1 MRLALAQLDPTVG
14 DLDGNARLILE
25 AARAA
30 HDRGATLVV
39 FPELALCG
47 YPPRD
52 LLERPSFVARIAT
65 TLDDLARALP
75 PLTALVGFVER
86 NPDGTGRPVFNAA
99 ARLEGGRVV
108 EVYRKRLLPTYD
120 VFDEDRHFEP
130 GAAPCVFEHAGR
142 RVGVTICEDLWT
154 EGTDEAVRYRAHPL
168 DDTVA
173 AGAEMI
179 VNLSAS
185 PFTLAKR
192 AFRKELLGG
201 HAARAR
207 VPLVF
212 VNQVGGND
220 DLLFDGH
227 SLAFD
232 ARGRL
237 LHEAAEFES
246 ELAVLDPFAP
256 GTAGDL
262 RTVEEPELV
271 RRAIE
276 MGIADYVR
284 KCGFQSVVLGL
295 SGGIDSAVVA
305 VLAAEALGPERVRA
319 LALPSRFSSPASLED
334 ARAIAA
340 ATGIRLDEVSLEPA
354 FSACL
359 ASLAPLFGDRPFDL
373 AEENLQ
379 ARLRGVLLMAVSN
392 KFGPLLLTTGN
403 KSEIAVGY
411 ATLYGDMCGG
421 LAPIGDLVKRRVYE
435 LARHINRL
443 TPRIPERVLARP
455 PSAELRPDQ
464 KDEDSLPP
472 YAELDRVVELHVE
485 QGLDVPQLV
494 AAGVAAP
501 LAERVARMV
510 RAAEFKRRQGAPILK
525 LTRKAFGPGRRLPIA
540 SRWRDPPPEPGLAKH
555 SGCG

>member
-1 MRLALAQLDPTVG
+1 MRVALAQLDPTVG
-14 DLDGNARLILE
+14 DLDGNADLILA
-25 AARAA
+25 AARSA
-30 HDRGATLVV
+30 HARGATLAV
-39 FPELALCG
+39 FPELALAG

-52 LLERPSFVARIAT
+52 LLERPAFVARNAEV
-65 TLDDLARALP
+65 LGELARALP

-86 NPDGTGRPVFNAA
+86 NPDGAGRPVFNAA
-99 ARLEGGRVV
+99 ARLEDGRVAG
-108 EVYRKRLLPTYD
+108 VYRKRLLPTYD

-130 GAAPCVFEHAGR
+130 GTAPCVFEHHGR

-154 EGTDEAVRYRAHPL
+154 AGADEAVRYREHPL
-168 DDTVA
+168 QDTVA
-173 AGAEMI
+173 AGAELV

-192 AFRKELLGG
+192 EFRRRLFCD
-201 HAARAR
+201 HAARHA

-227 SLAFD
+227 SLAVD
-232 ARGRL
+232 AHGRL
-237 LHEAAEFES
+237 LHEGAEFAP
-246 ELAVLDPFAP
+246 ELAVVEPFGD
-256 GTAGDL
+256 GTTAAL
-262 RTVEEPELV
+262 RPLAEPELV
-271 RRAIE
+271 RRALE
-276 MGIADYVR
+276 LGLADYVR
-284 KCGFQSVVLGL
+284 KCGFTSVVLGL

-305 VLAAEALGPERVRA
+305 VLAVEALGPDHVRA

-340 ATGIRLDEVSLEPA
+340 ATGLRLDELSIEPA
-354 FSACL
+354 FAAQL
-359 ASLAPLFGDRPFDL
+359 QSLAPLFGDRPFDL

-379 ARLRGVLLMAVSN
+379 ARIRGTLLMAVSN

-403 KSEIAVGY
+403 KTEIAVGY

-435 LARHINRL
+435 LARHLNHL
-443 TPRIPERVLARP
+443 APRIPERVLTRP

-472 YAELDRVVELHVE
+472 YAELDRAVELHVE
-485 QGLDVPQLV
+485 DGLDAPQLA
-494 AAGVAAP
+494 AAGVAPA
-501 LAERVARMV
+501 LAERVVRMV

-540 SRWRDPPPEPGLAKH
+540 SRWRDPAPT
-555 SGCG
+555 